1 MSKDGD
7 SVRNPRPP
15 LGAMVAKALAAARA
29 SPNRVRQVG
38 AVLLTCNGAEIG
50 ACNTF
55 PGGVHSLDERCE
67 GEARFVWMEHAERRA
82 IFAAARRGVAT
93 QGGHLTTTFFPC
105 IDCARAIVDCGI
117 ACLDT
122 PAPAF
127 SDPVWGGAFTRSE
140 AILEEGGVEVR
151 IVEEEPPQP

>member
-1 MSKDGD
+1 MSEDGD
-7 SVRNPRPP
+7 NVRNPRPL
-15 LGAMVAKALAAARA
+15 LGAMMAKARAAARA

-38 AVLLTCNGAEIG
+38 AVLLTCDGAEI
-50 ACNTF
+50 AAWNTF
-55 PGGVHSLDERCE
+55 PAGVRDLDERCE

-82 IFAAARRGVAT
+82 VFIAARRGAAT

-117 ACLDT
+117 ACIDT

-127 SDPVWGGAFTRSE
+127 SDPVWGDDFAPSQV
-140 AILEEGGVEVR
+140 ILEEGGVEVR
-151 IVEEEPPQP
+151 IVEQGAPQP